1 MRGMGGGRENNRTVW
16 HPAYLLTNQA
26 EGSRQVQLHGYP
38 EKMQEGARLRHAGQG
53 NQSSHIVSAVLSFTQ
68 RAHMTVTL
76 RNHLWRVL
84 FIAQLYSSITRQ
96 QTYKAR
102 QQKCGF
108 PQALS
113 RYEHRILCHFSL
125 CNNGISLKCKAVFG
139 VVVVFLKGKKR
150 VRVRDATLPECCLFS
165 HLPVSPKLV
174 PGWGHQSPQ
183 TISAAWMDK
192 IPAAR
197 ARQREKK

>member
-1 MRGMGGGRENNRTVW
+1 
-16 HPAYLLTNQA
+16 
-26 EGSRQVQLHGYP
+26 
-38 EKMQEGARLRHAGQG
+38 MQEGARLRHAGQG

-68 RAHMTVTL
+68 RAHMPVTL
-76 RNHLWRVL
+76 RNHLWRVYL
-84 FIAQLYSSITRQ
+84 SPNFTAASQDSQRIKLGSKMWISSSPISIW
-96 QTYKAR
+96 A
-102 QQKCGF
+102 G
-108 PQALS
+108 
-113 RYEHRILCHFSL
+113 ILCHFSL
-125 CNNGISLKCKAVFG
+125 CNNGISLKYKAVFG

-192 IPAAR
+192 IPVVR
-197 ARQREKK
+197 ARQREKKRHG

>member
-1 MRGMGGGRENNRTVW
+1 MRGKGGGENNRTVW

-26 EGSRQVQLHGYP
+26 EGSWQVQLHGYP

-84 FIAQLYSSITRQ
+84 FIVQLYSSITRQ

-102 QQKCGF
+102 HQNVDFLEPYLDMSRHFFVISPSATTGYHLSVKQF
-108 PQALS
+108 LAL
-113 RYEHRILCHFSL
+113 LLLF
-125 CNNGISLKCKAVFG
+125 
-139 VVVVFLKGKKR
+139 FLKGKKR

-192 IPAAR
+192 IPVVR
-197 ARQREKK
+197 ARQREK